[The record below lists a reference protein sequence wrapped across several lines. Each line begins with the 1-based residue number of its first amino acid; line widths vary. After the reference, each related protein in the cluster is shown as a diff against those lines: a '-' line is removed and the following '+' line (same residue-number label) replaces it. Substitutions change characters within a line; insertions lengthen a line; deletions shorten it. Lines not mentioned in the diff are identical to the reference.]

1 MHIELPGDQLLL
13 VCGALLA
20 IGVLSVGVAERV
32 RAPSLLVFLGLGMVL
47 GTDALGWID
56 IGYDD
61 LRIIQSFTT
70 TALVLILY
78 EGGLSTPLAAFR
90 RVVAPSLV
98 LATVGV
104 AITAGIA
111 AATAHVVFDQEA
123 TTSLLIGAVIAS
135 TDAAAV
141 FSAMRG
147 APLPS
152 RVRQLLQVESGLND
166 PMAILLTIGAIEAWR
181 SSPSAL
187 DWVEFGLVQL
197 GGGALIGLAFSTAGT
212 WVLNRWRLASASA
225 YPVFALAIAGVTY
238 GAAASIGASGFLAVY
253 VAGLVVGARVPRHRR
268 LIRSFHD
275 GLGSVAEIGLFLLL
289 GLLVYPGD
297 LPSLA
302 GRGLIIAAVLVF
314 VARPVAVAV
323 CLPWFGTTW
332 RETTAVAWA
341 GLRGA
346 VPIVLATFPLT
357 VDHPDGVLIFD
368 VVFFVVLLS
377 ALVQGMT
384 ITPLAK
390 RLGLEADPSPWEA
403 VVEVVPLDRVRG
415 DLVEVELDPASTVI
429 GRTLADAPLPD
440 KARVAAIF
448 RDDEVVVPTGRTVL
462 TDGDRLLVITTDAD
476 DIDHLVDWAAGDEPG
491 TEPQID
497 ADPPVEPPPAREAE
511 NP

>member
-1 MHIELPGDQLLL
+1 MSIELPGDQLLL

-20 IGVLSVGVAERV
+20 VGVLSVGLAERV
-32 RAPSLLVFLGLGMVL
+32 RAPSMLIFLAIGMTL

-56 IGYDD
+56 LGFDD
-61 LRIIQSFTT
+61 LPVIQTFTT

-90 RVVAPSLV
+90 RVLAPSLV

-104 AITAGIA
+104 AVTAGIA
-111 AATAHVVFDQEA
+111 AATAHVVFDQDT

-152 RVRQLLQVESGLND
+152 RVRQVLQVESGLND
-166 PMAILLTIGAIEAWR
+166 PMAILLTIGALEAWR
-181 SSPSAL
+181 SSPSPA
-187 DWVEFGLVQL
+187 DWLAFGLVQL
-197 GGGALIGLAFSTAGT
+197 GGGAVVGLAVATGGAR
-212 WVLNRWRLASASA
+212 VLNRSALASASA
-225 YPVFALAIAGVTY
+225 YPVFALAVAGVSY

-253 VAGLVVGARVPRHRR
+253 VAGLVVGSRVPRHRR

-297 LPSLA
+297 LPPLA
-302 GRGLIIAAVLVF
+302 GRGLVIAAVLVF
-314 VARPVAVAV
+314 VARPVAVGI

-332 RETTAVAWA
+332 QETTAVAWA

-357 VDHPDGVLIFD
+357 VGHPDGVLIFD

-377 ALVQGMT
+377 ALVQGLT
-384 ITPLAK
+384 ISPLAR

-403 VVEVVPLDRVRG
+403 VVEVVPLDRVQG
-415 DLVEVELDPASTVI
+415 DLIEVELDPASTVI
-429 GRTLADAPLPD
+429 GRTLAEAPLPD

-462 TDGDRLLVITTDAD
+462 TDGDRLLVISTDAH
-476 DIDHLVDWAAGDEPG
+476 DIDHLTDWAAGRAATGPAAGPPG
-491 TEPQID
+491 SG
-497 ADPPVEPPPAREAE
+497 
-511 NP
+511 